1 MIMLILKIGELVAA
15 ETAGPL
21 LRVALVMTIEHAEAH
36 AAHEV
41 REALVKAS
49 VIIAHDV
56 VIAALKIAF
65 EVAVVKEPPATMT
78 ENNYLSH
85 RCM

>member
-1 MIMLILKIGELVAA
+1 MIMLILKIGGLVDA
-15 ETAGPL
+15 ETVGPL
-21 LRVALVMTIEHAEAH
+21 LRVALVMTIVDAEAH
-36 AAHEV
+36 VAH
-41 REALVKAS
+41 EALVKVS
-49 VIIAHDV
+49 VIIGHVV

-65 EVAVVKEPPATMT
+65 EVVVKEPPATMT

>member
-1 MIMLILKIGELVAA
+1 MIMLILKIGGLVDA

-21 LRVALVMTIEHAEAH
+21 LRVALVMTIEDAEAH
-36 AAHEV
+36 AA
-41 REALVKAS
+41 REALVKVS
-49 VIIAHDV
+49 VIIARVV

-65 EVAVVKEPPATMT
+65 EVVKEPPATMT
-78 ENNYLSH
+78 ENNYLSR

>member
-1 MIMLILKIGELVAA
+1 MLILKIGELVAA

-65 EVAVVKEPPATMT
+65 EVVKEPPATMT
-78 ENNYLSH
+78 ENNYLS
-85 RCM
+85 RRFM

>member
-1 MIMLILKIGELVAA
+1 MIMLILKIGGLVAA
-15 ETAGPL
+15 ETAGLL
-21 LRVALVMTIEHAEAH
+21 LRVALVMTIEDAEAH
-36 AAHEV
+36 AA
-41 REALVKAS
+41 REALVKVS

-56 VIAALKIAF
+56 VIAALKIAY